1 MTLSGAEVCTAR
13 DIMNTTIHFI
23 DGMATVKEA
32 AEQMRK
38 GQTTTLIVKKRNDAD
53 AWGMVAS
60 LDMIRGV
67 TIADKKADDVH
78 VYEIMSKPLITV
90 PADMDIR
97 YVARLMNRVGVR
109 RAPVEDCDKLVGIV
123 TQADLIMKS
132 NLF

>member
-1 MTLSGAEVCTAR
+1 MTISGLPIVRAR
-13 DIMNTTIHFI
+13 DIMDVNVSYI
-23 DGMATVKEA
+23 DGVASVKEA
-32 AEQMRK
+32 AQLMREQK
-38 GQTTTLIVKKRNDAD
+38 TTTLIVKKRNVDD
-53 AWGMVAS
+53 AWGMVVS
-60 LDMIRGV
+60 IDMVRGV

-109 RAPVEDCDKLVGIV
+109 RAPVIDCDELVGIV
-123 TQADLIMKS
+123 TQAVLVMKS